1 MELKTARLT
10 LLIDPAKKE
19 AFERLCA
26 RQDLTPS
33 QVVRQLIRDYL
44 TQHGVTYVP
53 SGAGAGPSGSR
64 TAPAAQGAQARLIAR
79 MKPPTREVGSSP
91 LDRDALRR
99 RAR

>member
-1 MELKTARLT
+1 MESKTARLT

-44 TQHGVTYVP
+44 TQHGVRYTP
-53 SGAGAGPSGSR
+53 SGTS
-64 TAPAAQGAQARLIAR
+64 AAKA
-79 MKPPTREVGSSP
+79 
-91 LDRDALRR
+91 RR
-99 RAR
+99 R